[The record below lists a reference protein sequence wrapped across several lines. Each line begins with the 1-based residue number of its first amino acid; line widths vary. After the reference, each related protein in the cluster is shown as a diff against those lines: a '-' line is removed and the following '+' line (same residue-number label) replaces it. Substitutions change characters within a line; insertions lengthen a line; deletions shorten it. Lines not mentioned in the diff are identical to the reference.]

1 MKIVFVQISS
11 NELCF
16 IFLSIFCYRLKTSE
30 VDNESSTFNQGNDDL
45 GFLLLAIAFN
55 SVIFVGPSLRLIYD
69 SISWCCEKQK
79 NSKKKDNNKNML
91 KIWCTDNMV
100 CDGVDSNH
108 EDGPDTKIS
117 ENDGEGKSEAF
128 NNRRK
133 SNSSSID
140 NKQSTYIKRGELD
153 QSEFV
158 EEENYIMKS
167 SSSSFESSNR
177 LDESLSSSSQDIR

>member
-1 MKIVFVQISS
+1 MKIVLLISS
-11 NELCF
+11 NEVSF

-30 VDNESSTFNQGNDDL
+30 VESESSTFNQGNDDL
-45 GFLLLAIAFN
+45 GFLLFAIAFN
-55 SVIFVGPSLRLIYD
+55 SVIFVGPSLRLMYD

-79 NSKKKDNNKNML
+79 NSKKDNNNKNML
-91 KIWCTDNMV
+91 KIWCTDGMV

-108 EDGPDTKIS
+108 EDGLDTKIS
-117 ENDGEGKSEAF
+117 DDDGERKSEAF
-128 NNRRK
+128 NDRRK

-140 NKQSTYIKRGELD
+140 NKQSSYVKRGELD

-177 LDESLSSSSQDIR
+177 LDESLSSSSQEIR